1 MVICIL
7 PKDKSRVRFPLPAQF
22 FSMSES
28 GKQYWDE
35 ALKRYET
42 KDWVNKPTIFA
53 EQITSY
59 LPESGKLLE
68 LAAGQGQDSR
78 YFARLGYEVTA
89 TDLVEVGLK
98 ESERKATEEGLQ
110 INFQT
115 LDLADP
121 LVFSDASFDV
131 VYSHLGLHYL
141 DAAGTKKMFAEIHRV
156 LKPGGILVGLLNT
169 LDDPEIQTPAFEKLE
184 DGYYR
189 ETAFAFNKRFFS
201 VESARTVLEG
211 LFEPMLV
218 DNHGETYKDTIKTLI
233 RVVARK
239 V

>member
-1 MVICIL
+1 
-7 PKDKSRVRFPLPAQF
+7 
-22 FSMSES
+22 MSET

-53 EQITSY
+53 EQIASY
-59 LPESGKLLE
+59 LPETGELLE

-98 ESERKATEEGLQ
+98 EAERKASEENLT

-115 LDLADP
+115 LDLAKP
-121 LVFSDASFDV
+121 LAFPDASFDI

-141 DAAGTKKMFAEIHRV
+141 DAAGTAKMFAEIHRV
-156 LKPGGILVGLLNT
+156 LKPGGVLVGLLNT
-169 LDDPEIQTPAFEKLE
+169 LDDPEIQTPAFEKIE
-184 DGYYR
+184 EGFYR
-189 ETAFAFNKRFFS
+189 ETAFDFNKRFFS
-201 VESARTVLEG
+201 VDSAKACLEG
-211 LFEPMLV
+211 LFEPIVL

-239 V
+239 I